1 MKARI
6 KETEDVINVVYDEH
20 YKMWYRIGTV
30 CFYFEDQL
38 EFLYND
44 SLEEKGKT
52 GEESDNIDW
61 EQRRYE
67 IAKELM
73 KSISASSHNQY
84 ATAEIL
90 AQWSVGGAD
99 ALIAELKKGDNNE

>member
-1 MKARI
+1 MKAKIRA
-6 KETEDVINVVYDEH
+6 
-20 YKMWYRIGTV
+20 
-30 CFYFEDQL
+30 
-38 EFLYND
+38 
-44 SLEEKGKT
+44 T
-52 GEESDNIDW
+52 GEIVDVKMTKWGMYGDATNMNRLYALHDIEISEDTTENVNNIDW